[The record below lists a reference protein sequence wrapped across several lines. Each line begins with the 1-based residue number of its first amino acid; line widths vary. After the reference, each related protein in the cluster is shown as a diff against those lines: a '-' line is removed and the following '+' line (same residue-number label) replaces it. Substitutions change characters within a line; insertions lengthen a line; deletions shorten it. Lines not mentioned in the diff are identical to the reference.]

1 MKTHNPENERIK
13 REYFAFLSE
22 AKGLSEASVDAAAKA
37 IASFEAYTRG
47 KHFRAFHK
55 EQAVGF
61 KRHFAE
67 KIGQRSGEPLSKATL
82 RQTFAALKAFLQWLA
97 GRPGYRSQI
106 TYSDASYF
114 NSSLKDVAIA
124 KAVQND
130 RIPTIEQ
137 IHHVISIMPHG
148 TDIERRNR
156 ALVAFIAVTGAR
168 VTAVAS
174 IQLRHVDLEAGRIMQ
189 DARQVRTKFSKSF
202 PTFFFNVGGEALQ
215 IVAEW
220 VGFLRHE
227 RGWGHDDPL
236 FPATRIALDSEGKF
250 ESAGLDR
257 QGWHNSTPI
266 RTIFRDAFGLADL
279 PYYNP
284 HSFRKTLALL
294 AGRTCR
300 TPEQFKAWSQN
311 LGHDDVLTT
320 FRSYGSVSTE
330 RQGALIRDAKLA
342 TEDETDFAELFAVVD
357 RLKQKVPG

>member
-1 MKTHNPENERIK
+1 MPH
-13 REYFAFLSE
+13 
-22 AKGLSEASVDAAAKA
+22 
-37 IASFEAYTRG
+37 
-47 KHFRAFHK
+47 
-55 EQAVGF
+55 
-61 KRHFAE
+61 
-67 KIGQRSGEPLSKATL
+67 RS
-82 RQTFAALKAFLQWLA
+82 
-97 GRPGYRSQI
+97 
-106 TYSDASYF
+106 D
-114 NSSLKDVAIA
+114 
-124 KAVQND
+124 
-130 RIPTIEQ
+130 IEQ
-137 IHHVISIMPHG
+137 
-148 TDIERRNR
+148 RNR

-174 IQLRHVDLEAGRIMQ
+174 MQLRHLDLETGRVMQ

-202 PTFFFNVGGEALQ
+202 PMFFFNIGGEALE

-220 VGFLRHE
+220 VGFLRDE

-257 QGWHNSTPI
+257 QGWRNSTPI
-266 RTIFRDAFGLADL
+266 RTIFRDAFSLADL

-320 FRSYGSVSTE
+320 FRSYGSVSAE
-330 RQGALIRDAKLA
+330 RQAALIRDAKLP

-357 RLKQKVPG
+357 RLKQKVPA